1 MEIRFPRETDG
12 DGDGGDVDV
21 AGDMDGIRH
30 EDVDGAL
37 PSYNQ
42 NVDA

>member
-12 DGDGGDVDV
+12 DGDVDV